1 MSALQKLIERQANG
15 ENLTSLEF
23 AVFWCTDRVC
33 AEKAA
38 EILAVMDTQIHNA
51 VCFLREV
58 ENDVHCDN
66 DGRGCGASRKAG
78 DLADEITTALQTQ
91 NEAQ

>member
-15 ENLTSLEF
+15 EKITSLEF

-38 EILAVMDTQIHNA
+38 
-51 VCFLREV
+51 V
-58 ENDVHCDN
+58 E
-66 DGRGCGASRKAG
+66 
-78 DLADEITTALQTQ
+78 LADYELRLDLLAKGATWEHEENKILFDKYR
-91 NEAQ
+91 

>member
-1 MSALQKLIERQANG
+1 MSALQQLIERQANG
-15 ENLTSLEF
+15 EKLTSLEF
-23 AVFWCTDRVC
+23 AVFWCTDKVA

-38 EILAVMDTQIHNA
+38 EILATMDAQLHNA
-51 VCFLREV
+51 ICFLREV

-78 DLADEITTALQTQ
+78 ELADEITVAL
-91 NEAQ
+91 NGAV